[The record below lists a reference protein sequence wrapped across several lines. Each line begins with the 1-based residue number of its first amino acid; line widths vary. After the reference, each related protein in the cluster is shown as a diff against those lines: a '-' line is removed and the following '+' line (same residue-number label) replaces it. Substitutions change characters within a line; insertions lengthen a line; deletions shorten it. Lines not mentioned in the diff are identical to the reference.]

1 MLDSQVIE
9 LPRDLTLT
17 APNQEAML
25 PEVELV
31 TPRIAVEPTVAVEP
45 PPRVEGREPF
55 TKRIPDTHGSLPHLS
70 PEWERVDTLAA
81 LPDLR
86 PLGQLH
92 ESFII
97 AAGRDGLWIID
108 QHVAHERILFEQV
121 LRQRAAGRH
130 GSTAI
135 ADAHCA
141 ATFRRP
147 AI

>member
-1 MLDSQVIE
+1 M
-9 LPRDLTLT
+9 
-17 APNQEAML
+17 
-25 PEVELV
+25 
-31 TPRIAVEPTVAVEP
+31 EP

-97 AAGRDGLWIID
+97 AAGRDGWQSWNLS
-108 QHVAHERILFEQV
+108 HER
-121 LRQRAAGRH
+121 LRQLLSEDGLLR
-130 GSTAI
+130 
-135 ADAHCA
+135 
-141 ATFRRP
+141 
-147 AI
+147 